1 MRILIVE
8 DNREIRENLR
18 FGLEAES
25 FAVDV
30 AEDGEKGS
38 YFARTN
44 EYDLIILDNK
54 LPKKNGPEVC
64 EDIRKIGKSTPIILL
79 SVESEVAEKVKLLRA
94 GADDY
99 VTKPFSFKELL
110 ARIQAILR
118 RPQANVPEQLTLG
131 DISIDSLTQEV
142 KKGKKSLYLT
152 RKEYSLLELLVR
164 HQNRVVSRGTI
175 MEHVWDMD
183 GNPFSNTIE
192 THVFNLRKKIEAGKD
207 RLIWNVP
214 GRGYKITATQNLN

>member
-1 MRILIVE
+1 MRILIIE

-38 YFARTN
+38 YIARTN

-54 LPKKNGPEVC
+54 LPKKTGPEVC
-64 EDIRKIGKSTPIILL
+64 EDLRKIGKNTPIILL
-79 SVESEVAEKVKLLRA
+79 SVESEVNEKVKLLRA

-110 ARIQAILR
+110 ARIHAILR
-118 RPQANVPEQLTLG
+118 RPQANTPEQLTLG

-142 KKGKKSLYLT
+142 KKGKKSVYLT
-152 RKEYSLLELLVR
+152 RKEFSLLELLVR
-164 HQNRVVSRGTI
+164 HQNCVVSRGTI

-192 THVFNLRKKIEAGKD
+192 THIFNLRKKIEDGKR

-214 GRGYKITATQNLN
+214 GRGYKITAV

>member
-1 MRILIVE
+1 MRILIIE
-8 DNREIRENLR
+8 DNREIRENLK

-38 YFARTN
+38 YIARTN
-44 EYDLIILDNK
+44 DYDLIILDNK
-54 LPKKNGPEVC
+54 LPKKTGPEVC
-64 EDIRKIGKSTPIILL
+64 EDIRRIGKSTPIILL
-79 SVESEVAEKVKLLRA
+79 SVESEISEKVRLLRA

-99 VTKPFSFKELL
+99 MTKPFSFKELL
-110 ARIQAILR
+110 ARIRAILR
-118 RPQANVPEQLTLG
+118 RPNVSIPEKLELG
-131 DISIDSLTQEV
+131 DISINSITQEV
-142 KKGKKSLYLT
+142 KKGAKNLYLT
-152 RKEYSLLELLVR
+152 RKEYSLLELLIR
-164 HQNRVVSRGTI
+164 HHDEVVSRGAI

-192 THVFNLRKKIEAGKD
+192 THVFNLRKKIEVGKH

-214 GRGYKITATQNLN
+214 GRGYKITANQTSN